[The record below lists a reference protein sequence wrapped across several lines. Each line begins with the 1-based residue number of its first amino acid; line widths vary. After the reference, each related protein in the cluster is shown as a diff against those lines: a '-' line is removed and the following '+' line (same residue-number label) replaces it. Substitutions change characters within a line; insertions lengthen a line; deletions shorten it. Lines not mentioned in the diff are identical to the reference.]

1 MELLCHRFARLEH
14 PMIRPSRWCV
24 LLVLILSVAPSSTE
38 AADRSSS
45 AAEMYSHGVHSYFSG
60 NLNRADV
67 YLYRAAELSPNDPR
81 PYYFRALALLR
92 LGRTWEA
99 DDLLRTGAA
108 IEANSNASAYGIGE
122 SLQRVQGANRLKLEQ
137 FRRAAKL
144 GQANR
149 AIENARRRYDQQ
161 ERIQTSA
168 VRRPVRLS
176 LDALSNPVEPSQL
189 ATLLIPDEALPTVP
203 VAPAVEA
210 PAVAPEEVVAADQ
223 GDPFADDPIS
233 EPVVPDSSAIPA
245 EGAPE
250 ATAGSVKAGSLPGI
264 FGRILGRQLPTV
276 DVERYR
282 GMVPSI
288 GGGEMPP
295 DMPQDLGG
303 AAPSTEVDP
312 FGSPEMPAEFGESPT
327 EIPAAPPADEEE
339 SPF

>member
-1 MELLCHRFARLEH
+1 
-14 PMIRPSRWCV
+14 MICPSHWCV

-67 YLYRAAELSPNDPR
+67 YLYRAAELSPKDPR

-99 DDLLRTGAA
+99 DDLMRTGAA

-122 SLQRVQGANRLKLEQ
+122 ALQRVQGAHRLRLEQ
-137 FRRAAKL
+137 FRRTASVD
-144 GQANR
+144 QSTR
-149 AIENARRRYDQQ
+149 AVENARRRYDHQSQ
-161 ERIQTSA
+161 IQSSA

-176 LDALSNPVEPSQL
+176 LDSLSDPIAPNQMATFLLADETAPSV
-189 ATLLIPDEALPTVP
+189 PLPTE
-203 VAPAVEA
+203 ATEIEA
-210 PAVAPEEVVAADQ
+210 PAVAPEEVIAADQ
-223 GDPFADDPIS
+223 GDPFADDPVS
-233 EPVVPDSSAIPA
+233 QPVVTDIPA
-245 EGAPE
+245 AAGEVAPE
-250 ATAGSVKAGSLPGI
+250 ASAGSVKAGSLPGI
-264 FGRILGRQLPTV
+264 FGRMLGRQLPTV
-276 DVERYR
+276 DVDRIR

-303 AAPSTEVDP
+303 ADPSTEVDP
-312 FGSPEMPAEFGESPT
+312 FGSPEMPTEFGESPN
-327 EIPAAPPADEEE
+327 EIPAVPPADEGG

>member
-1 MELLCHRFARLEH
+1 
-14 PMIRPSRWCV
+14 MIRPSHWCV

-92 LGRTWEA
+92 LGRTGEA

-122 SLQRVQGANRLKLEQ
+122 ALQRVQGANRLKLEQ

-144 GQANR
+144 DQANR
-149 AIENARRRYDQQ
+149 AIENARRRYDQHL
-161 ERIQTSA
+161 RIQTSA
-168 VRRPVRLS
+168 GRRPVRLS

-189 ATLLIPDEALPTVP
+189 ATLLIPEEALPTVP
-203 VAPAVEA
+203 VA

-223 GDPFADDPIS
+223 GDPFADDPVSQAAATDI
-233 EPVVPDSSAIPA
+233 PDAA
-245 EGAPE
+245 GEGAPE

-276 DVERYR
+276 DVDRIR

-312 FGSPEMPAEFGESPT
+312 FGSPEMPAEFGESPN
-327 EIPAAPPADEEE
+327 EIPAVPPADEEG